1 MRALLLIPAFG
12 YVLISLCSRGYYEH
26 DRIEPIPMRIP
37 EFTEE
42 ICVNTEQDEFVIRAR
57 EGDCLSSIV
66 KWCLNRYLRQ
76 KGFKGVFRFGQTLH
90 DIVNSIET
98 RSGNH
103 DLIYQG
109 EVISVRLPAQ
119 LRVWRLDYYRRRTQI
134 YGINRIK
141 KLLDFCW
148 LIPYTENV
156 FDCSERTAFLEYYL
170 ENEGFNTSIVGNED
184 HAWCVVEVEPGKW
197 VNVEC
202 SCSPQAIGKA
212 PDKYIIHYENIN
224 EAMEA
229 APDEFDWWNTIE
241 GGEVIGR
248 KR

>member
-1 MRALLLIPAFG
+1 MKALLLIPAFG
-12 YVLISLCSRGYYEH
+12 YALISLFSRGYYEN
-26 DRIEPIPMRIP
+26 DRIEPISVRIP

-42 ICVNTEQDEFVIRAR
+42 IWVNTEQDEFVIRAT
-57 EGDCLSSIV
+57 EGDCLSGIA

-76 KGFKGVFRFGQTLH
+76 QGYQGVFRFGQTLQ
-90 DIVNSIET
+90 DIMNSIET
-98 RSGNH
+98 RSGNQ

-119 LRVWRLDYYRRRTQI
+119 LRVWRLDYYRRRTQT
-134 YGINRIK
+134 YGINRLK
-141 KLLDFCW
+141 NLLDFLW
-148 LIPYTENV
+148 LIPYTNNV
-156 FDCSERTAFLEYYL
+156 FDCSERAAFIEYYL

-202 SCSPQAIGKA
+202 SCSPPAIGKA
-212 PDKYIIHYENIN
+212 PDRYVIYYENIY

-229 APDEFDWWNTIE
+229 TPDEFDWWNAVDDGALID
-241 GGEVIGR
+241 
-248 KR
+248 KKD